1 MSDANQTHHRW
12 HVFFQEDSTLV
23 HMRCA
28 CNTVQLLRRSR
39 LPFSWTMALNSPEL
53 NTLIARLGSHTAAWL
68 WVVSQKYWRNQ
79 AAGSI
84 LAMRFSCSPFCQVVQ
99 KQYVIWGG
107 KVKRRLIPYFIS
119 NISAKKISKCVH
131 VCQSYRKPKVGRF
144 LRNSVMWK

>member
-23 HMRCA
+23 HMHCA
-28 CNTVQLLRRSR
+28 RNTVQLLRRSR
-39 LPFSWTMALNSPEL
+39 LPFSWTMAPNSPEL

-119 NISAKKISKCVH
+119 NISAQKYQNAFMCV
-131 VCQSYRKPKVGRF
+131 KVIENQRWDVF